1 MMGRAR
7 GAVAIAGFAL
17 ALGAGPALAGAATRA
32 AMPQVGVVSKAGA
45 VTITGAEALKQGP
58 AMFHFS
64 GANKGGKEID
74 LTLFALKAGASEK
87 QLLAKAAT
95 LKGPPTPLQQFG
107 KFLLGATVSK
117 QSPTYAVSVSL
128 DKGSYLLVDD
138 TAAPK
143 VVGTFMVGAG
153 SATATSVTPAA
164 TITLTDFEITAP
176 ARFPSSGT
184 VRFQNHGKSPHFVAM
199 IRTASAATAMQAAML
214 LHEGKDAKAQK
225 LATGELAP
233 PLGLISPGVTD
244 DVVLGKV
251 PPGSYVLACFYGDAS
266 SKGKEHTM
274 LGMESVV
281 TVK

>member
-1 MMGRAR
+1 MMGRGRMAA
-7 GAVAIAGFAL
+7 AVAGFAL
-17 ALGAGPALAGAATRA
+17 AMAAGPAVAGA
-32 AMPQVGVVSKAGA
+32 AMPQVGVVAQAGA
-45 VTITGAEALKQGP
+45 VTISGDAALKQGP
-58 AMFHFS
+58 TMFHFS
-64 GANKGGKEID
+64 GSNTGGKEID

-87 QLLAKAAT
+87 QLLAEAAK
-95 LKGPPTPLQQFG
+95 LEGPPTPLQQYG
-107 KFLLGATVSK
+107 RFLLGATVSK
-117 QSPTYAVSVSL
+117 QFPTYAVSVAL
-128 DKGSYLLVDD
+128 ARGSYLLVDD

-143 VVGTFMVGAG
+143 VVGTFKVGSG
-153 SATATSVTPAA
+153 SAAATSATPAA
-164 TITLTDFEITAP
+164 TITLTDFKITAP
-176 ARFPSSGT
+176 ATFPSSGT
-184 VRFQNHGKSPHFVAM
+184 VRFQNHGASPHFVAM

-251 PPGSYVLACFYGDAS
+251 PPGSYVLACFYGDAR